1 MAVEGVDYAFSQ
13 PSTAAL
19 VAAGKRFACRY
30 GGPGSAGKQL
40 DAAELAALS
49 AAGIAVV
56 ANAEG
61 AADGL
66 KGGYAAGR
74 SWAADADQYFRALGM
89 PADRPIYLSVDFDAS
104 SSHWPALDAAM
115 DGAASVLGRDRVGVY
130 GGYRV
135 IAHFA
140 SMKDRLA
147 TWYWQTYAW
156 SAGRW
161 HPAAHI
167 QQYRNGVTIG
177 GADCDLNRAMV
188 SDYGQWTTGDDDD
201 MTPADQFRLWVDTYR
216 LDSIAQLR
224 PATVVPPFTAADGS
238 VYKGFTEPNKLGLW
252 TLAQTQSDAE
262 IEDLVRQSLQAIS
275 DDQSQP
281 VTLTPA
287 DIALMSKNVVD
298 GVTTAIDV
306 PTAQEN
312 AEAVLDEQHA
322 RDAE

>member
-1 MAVEGVDYAFSQ
+1 MMAVEGVDYAFSQ

-188 SDYGQWTTGDDDD
+188 SDYGQWTTGDD
-201 MTPADQFRLWVDTYR
+201 MTPAEFLTILQDPRVSAQMRAFPWQYVGGGLPNGASSTLAALTQVHIATAGTLPALTAK
-216 LDSIAQLR
+216 LDEILKAAEDDGD
-224 PATVVPPFTAADGS
+224 ATVVLPPEGIAALS
-238 VYKGFTEPNKLGLW
+238 ELK
-252 TLAQTQSDAE
+252 TL
-262 IEDLVRQSLQAIS
+262 IEA
-275 DDQSQP
+275 
-281 VTLTPA
+281 
-287 DIALMSKNVVD
+287 
-298 GVTTAIDV
+298 V

-312 AEAVLDEQHA
+312 AEANADELHE
-322 RDAE
+322 RIAE